1 MVAIGIDLGTTY
13 SCVGV
18 WRDNRCEIIANDQG
32 NRTTPSYVA
41 FSNDERIIGDGAKN
55 KTGPHLNAIF
65 GRKIGSIEGFKY
77 SKVFKSMRDNGRVW
91 DEESMSAFLAAPK
104 QYAKGTKMSF
114 SGFKKEEDIVS
125 TIEYLKS
132 FEAYT

>member
-1 MVAIGIDLGTTY
+1 VVNLDPGLVEAGKKAFKKCK
-13 SCVGV
+13 SCH
-18 WRDNRCEIIANDQG
+18 Q
-32 NRTTPSYVA
+32 
-41 FSNDERIIGDGAKN
+41 IGDGAKN

-65 GRKIGSIEGFKY
+65 GRKIGGLEGFKY
-77 SKVFKSMRDNGRVW
+77 SKIFKSMRDDGRVW
-91 DEESMSAFLAAPK
+91 DEESMAAFLAAPK

-132 FEAYT
+132 FESFN

>member
-1 MVAIGIDLGTTY
+1 MVELAVLDSELVKSGEKAFKKCK
-13 SCVGV
+13 SCH
-18 WRDNRCEIIANDQG
+18 Q
-32 NRTTPSYVA
+32 
-41 FSNDERIIGDGAKN
+41 IGDGAKN

-65 GRKIGSIEGFKY
+65 GRKIGSLEGFKY

-132 FEAYT
+132 FESLSLIHI